1 MKMPNQ
7 YQFKAIGTIHSRGVA
22 YMWACKWQR
31 VKRPVHRGIMLPITL
46 VIVTTAVDTQ
56 TVFFFLFFSRA
67 IFFNPSAIALTT
79 FRFCSFKVTVNT
91 CIFCDS
97 DKNYFLSF
105 RSHVGGCQSVSMGLR
120 KPFLQT
126 RITCWGVYMSTRYI
140 TSLIEN
146 LNNLFF
152 IACCFCENTWG
163 HTGKRS
169 SILLLEKM
177 RLTQGRHW
185 VVVVRRWHSGEGV
198 WLWLVFNTC

>member
-1 MKMPNQ
+1 MPNQ

-105 RSHVGGCQSVSMGLR
+105 LSHVGGFAICQYGSQETIFANSHHLLR
-120 KPFLQT
+120 RLHEHEIHYK
-126 RITCWGVYMSTRYI
+126 
-140 TSLIEN
+140 
-146 LNNLFF
+146 LNRKF
-152 IACCFCENTWG
+152 
-163 HTGKRS
+163 K
-169 SILLLEKM
+169 
-177 RLTQGRHW
+177 
-185 VVVVRRWHSGEGV
+185 
-198 WLWLVFNTC
+198 